1 MIQKIRH
8 TIQQFFRGD
17 GKSDVKVQVKTD
29 EAEKIKR
36 SMHREV
42 TRVQK
47 KVAKFNRISRIR
59 LEEISVDLE
68 SITYKIAIATGGK
81 KRGLK

>member
-1 MIQKIRH
+1 MIRKIRH
-8 TIQQFFRGD
+8 IIRQFFRGD
-17 GKSDVKVQVKTD
+17 GKSDVRVQVKTD

-42 TRVQK
+42 TRVQR
-47 KVAKFNRISRIR
+47 KVEKFNRISQTR
-59 LEEISVDLE
+59 LQEISIDLE

-81 KRGLK
+81 KRGL

>member
-8 TIQQFFRGD
+8 TIRQFFRGD
-17 GKSDVKVQVKTD
+17 GKSDVKVQTKTD

-36 SMHREV
+36 SMHRDV
-42 TRVQK
+42 VRVQK
-47 KVAKFNRISRIR
+47 KVEKFNRMSQTT
-59 LEEISVDLE
+59 LDEISIDLE
-68 SITYKIAIATGGK
+68 SITYKIAVATGGR

>member
-8 TIQQFFRGD
+8 TIRQFFRGD
-17 GKSDVKVQVKTD
+17 GKSDVRVQVKTD

-47 KVAKFNRISRIR
+47 KVERFNQMSRTT
-59 LEEISVDLE
+59 LDEISVDLE
-68 SITYKIAIATGGK
+68 SITYKIAVATGGK
-81 KRGLK
+81 KRGLR